1 MNRPPNDPHNV
12 LGRSRAATLLVTLAV
27 INIGYAAAL
36 IWLAYI
42 ARDARVLAST
52 GLPIPDF
59 TAFWAAGRLALEGT
73 PALAYDWQAHRA
85 VEVAGLG
92 HDFTNWMPWHYPPP
106 FHLLITPFAVLPHW
120 GAMALWCGLT
130 LGLYLWTCWRI
141 LPDRLALLAA
151 LAAAPTA
158 MILVNGQTGF
168 LVGALL
174 GLALLEIDRR
184 PVRAGLLLGL
194 LGFKPHLVAVIPL
207 PLIATGRWATVAG
220 GLAMLAIL
228 VAVSWAALGTAAWT
242 AFLDSTTET
251 AKVFAST
258 GAAEQRWEMG
268 ASLYGG
274 MRHFGAG
281 FEASMAVHFVAALA
295 VLVALVTAWR
305 NPATTPDTKAAL
317 ICYATLAATPR
328 VLNYDLHI
336 LLIGALFQ
344 CRHSL
349 AHGFYR
355 GEQILLAVAALGA
368 FVALLF
374 SPGLNPVLAL
384 ALFTGCWLGH
394 ARRGEAG
401 RR

>member
-1 MNRPPNDPHNV
+1 MTGPARDPHDL
-12 LGRSRAATLLVTLAV
+12 LGRNRAATLLVTLAI
-27 INIGYAAAL
+27 INLGYAAAL

-59 TAFWAAGRLALEGT
+59 TAFWAAGRMALDGA

-92 HDFTNWMPWHYPPP
+92 HEFSDWMPWHYPPP
-106 FHLLITPFAVLPHW
+106 FHLLITPFAALPHW

-141 LPDRLALLAA
+141 LPDPLALVAA
-151 LAAAPTA
+151 LAVAPTA

-184 PVRAGLLLGL
+184 PFRAGLLLGL
-194 LGFKPHLVAVIPL
+194 LGFKPHLVAAIPL
-207 PLIATGRWATVAG
+207 PLIATARWTTIAG
-220 GLAMLAIL
+220 GLAMLAAL
-228 VAVSWAALGTAAWT
+228 VAVSWAVLGGETWS
-242 AFLDSTTET
+242 AFLASTSET
-251 AKVFAST
+251 AKVFANT

-274 MRHFGAG
+274 LRHLGAG
-281 FEASMAVHFVAALA
+281 FEAAMVVHGVAALA
-295 VLVALVTAWR
+295 VLVALVRAWR
-305 NPATTPDTKAAL
+305 NPATTPDIKAAL

-328 VLNYDLHI
+328 VLSYDLHI
-336 LLIGALFQ
+336 VVIGALFQ

-355 GEQILLAVAALGA
+355 GEQALLAVAALGA

-384 ALFTGCWLGH
+384 ALFAGCWLGH